1 MVIITPLVKTGKF
14 SINVFVYI
22 FPNHGR
28 LQTTLFHWNINYM
41 KDALYAR
48 NGLDA
53 WGRGPSHATK
63 YRYKRTLFIGEIVS

>member
-53 WGRGPSHATK
+53 WGRGPAMPNTGIK
-63 YRYKRTLFIGEIVS
+63 ELFFIGEIVS